1 MPFCREPVTEDTAN
15 WNPDATAPATRP
27 EGSEPEAGDVAGM
40 SFEQALGEL
49 ERIVQELERGQ
60 LDLDAAIRAYER
72 GSQLK
77 AHCTAKL
84 REAQLRVERISLAS
98 DGKVEALPVDLDERA

>member
-1 MPFCREPVTEDTAN
+1 MTEETTN
-15 WNPDATAPATRP
+15 WNPAASDPAPRP
-27 EGSEPEAGDVAGM
+27 EQEVASDVAGM
-40 SFEQALGEL
+40 TFEQALGEL

-60 LDLDAAIRAYER
+60 LDLDAAIKAYER

-98 DGKVEALPVDLDERA
+98 DGKAHAEPVDLD

>member
-1 MPFCREPVTEDTAN
+1 MRYAAPDPVGNVTEDTAN
-15 WNPDATAPATRP
+15 WNTPPPA
-27 EGSEPEAGDVAGM
+27 EASEQEPGDVAEM

-77 AHCTAKL
+77 AHCSTKL

-98 DGKVEALPVDLDERA
+98 DGSVQAQAVEPDGK

>member
-1 MPFCREPVTEDTAN
+1 MTEDTAN
-15 WNPDATAPATRP
+15 WNPAATAAEPRA
-27 EGSEPEAGDVAGM
+27 EGSEQAPDDVAGM

-60 LDLDAAIRAYER
+60 LELDAAIKAYER

-77 AHCTAKL
+77 AHCTTKL

-98 DGKVEALPVDLDERA
+98 DGKVQAEPVDLDERA

>member
-1 MPFCREPVTEDTAN
+1 VTEDTAN
-15 WNPDATAPATRP
+15 WNPAAPAPASRP
-27 EGSEPEAGDVAGM
+27 EAGEQAGDVAGM

-84 REAQLRVERISLAS
+84 REAQLRVERISLAG
-98 DGKVEALPVDLDERA
+98 DGKVEALPIDLDERA

>member
-1 MPFCREPVTEDTAN
+1 VTEETAN
-15 WNPDATAPATRP
+15 WNPPSEPAARP
-27 EGSEPEAGDVAGM
+27 EQAAAGDVAGM
-40 SFEQALGEL
+40 TFEQALSEL

-60 LDLDAAIRAYER
+60 LDLDAAIKAYER

-84 REAQLRVERISLAS
+84 REAQLRVERISLAG
-98 DGKVEALPVDLDERA
+98 DGKAQAVPVEFD

>member
-1 MPFCREPVTEDTAN
+1 MHRIVTEETAN
-15 WNPDATAPATRP
+15 WSSAAG
-27 EGSEPEAGDVAGM
+27 EQEPRAEQEVACDVAGM
-40 SFEQALGEL
+40 TFEQALGEL

-60 LDLDAAIRAYER
+60 LDLDAAIKAYER

-98 DGKVEALPVDLDERA
+98 DGKAHAEPVDLD

>member
-1 MPFCREPVTEDTAN
+1 VTEETGN
-15 WNPDATAPATRP
+15 WNPAA
-27 EGSEPEAGDVAGM
+27 GEPGPRAERAEQEVACDVAGM

-49 ERIVQELERGQ
+49 ERIVQDLERGQ
-60 LDLDAAIRAYER
+60 LDLDAAIKAYER

-84 REAQLRVERISLAS
+84 REAQLRVERISLAN
-98 DGKVEALPVDLDERA
+98 DGRAHAVPVDPD

>member
-1 MPFCREPVTEDTAN
+1 VSEDTAN
-15 WNPDATAPATRP
+15 WNTPAPAAPP
-27 EGSEPEAGDVAGM
+27 EQEPGDVAGM

-60 LDLDAAIRAYER
+60 LDLDAAIKAYER

-77 AHCTAKL
+77 AHCSTKL
-84 REAQLRVERISLAS
+84 REAQLRVERISLAG
-98 DGKVEALPVDLDERA
+98 DGTVQVQPEPEPE

>member
-1 MPFCREPVTEDTAN
+1 MTEETGN
-15 WNPDATAPATRP
+15 WNPAA
-27 EGSEPEAGDVAGM
+27 GEPEPRTERAEEEVACDVAGM

-60 LDLDAAIRAYER
+60 LDLDAAIKAYER

-77 AHCTAKL
+77 THCTAKL
-84 REAQLRVERISLAS
+84 REAQLRVERISLDS
-98 DGKVEALPVDLDERA
+98 

>member
-1 MPFCREPVTEDTAN
+1 VTEETGN
-15 WNPDATAPATRP
+15 WNPTA
-27 EGSEPEAGDVAGM
+27 GEPEPRTERVEEEVAGM

-60 LDLDAAIRAYER
+60 LDLDAAIKAYER

-77 AHCTAKL
+77 THCTAKL
-84 REAQLRVERISLAS
+84 REAQLRVERISLAN
-98 DGKVEALPVDLDERA
+98 DGKAQAVPVDPD